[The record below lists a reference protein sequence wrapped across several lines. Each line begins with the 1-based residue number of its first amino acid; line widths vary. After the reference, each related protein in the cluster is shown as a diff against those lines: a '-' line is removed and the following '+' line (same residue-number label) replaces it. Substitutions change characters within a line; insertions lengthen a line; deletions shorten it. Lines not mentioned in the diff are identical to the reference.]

1 MNSNNHEIDV
11 VSNDNNTCSSNISS
25 VNNINN
31 NLNHIDCDKNIN
43 GGIINANHFNSSN
56 NLEDLAKGDNNDLL
70 GLKNAHMRNK
80 NMNNYRSFSNE
91 NTIDDNGND
100 INFLNDDDN
109 DNYNEINENNSSGN
123 IGVMIECMNISNNNG
138 NVDNSTQAIG
148 INNVDQGQSECNDVS
163 RNINENNNDIINNCT
178 KDDGSHN
185 MNNSNNGQTRDD
197 GHTNRDKKN
206 LQNSNYKSAFFR
218 NVDEVRSFER
228 GILYLTDEEFN
239 YISNAVNLLG
249 FRFFEIPSE
258 KSKNEKRNTYSSVS
272 KRHLNEIKNLRC
284 SLSNNIYDAGKR
296 KSKKTFDRYYSKD
309 ETSSTTTKDN
319 NDIQKEINRKR
330 GIGGGYNNYE
340 DDNNSNP
347 YDDDNKYNNSNLVSN
362 NTSTFGASSNRGLGG
377 GGYNNKMASSNGSGI
392 NNKINENDKF
402 SQGKNNNMLKKSS
415 LTKSEMNNNNSV
427 NEIVCGTYTDV
438 GKGKSYKYIGSN
450 NSKNN
455 NTSLHHNQSNYK
467 QGAATSATS
476 GGGKEVQKKR
486 QRNNINSVHEDDMV
500 DEYEQH
506 KRTYK
511 KRIYKTN
518 NPWKNWCFKIL
529 HKLKK
534 KEICCW
540 FLKPVNPELD
550 GIPNYFNIIKNPM
563 DFETIENKL
572 LTNKYNNPFE
582 WQQDVRQIFF
592 NAFTYHKVKNCVWN
606 DAYKLAKE
614 FDKLVKQN
622 TEMKN
627 ILHECTKGTNSMF
640 LDMNK
645 YNEIL
650 AEKYDYDENNNN
662 TTSSSYTGSSS
673 EEISSDEYHNN
684 KRYNKNNSSSNAYSV
699 KKKNMMMHGGGGAG
713 SNASSFHNMTGSN
726 HMYGAHNRKGPAGGG
741 GADTKLNRM
750 NKQLSSMPSKN
761 ARDKFMNNKKDNCFN
776 LGNNKGN
783 SKMNM
788 NNNNNN
794 NNNIEFEPP
803 SVGTIPEPPGIQKI
817 GANDKGLNNYQVNLL
832 FKNLRRLAPNQR
844 RAALEIIQDDL
855 GILAENH
862 MFDRFFTFDTDL
874 LSIEKQKRIFL
885 YINHMGRINL
895 EQYKASLIPSDH
907 MPNCNIPKGKMPIK
921 NMNNKNYLNNINS
934 LSNNNNSNNPHFDKR
949 RTNRYLSSSS
959 NSSDSSSSNSS
970 DSSTYST
977 SSDDSETEDSDSDM
991 DSDSYDKKKSRKQLS
1006 SNERKKEIVTN
1017 KYFDNNRRKPIPQY
1031 KPIDENKKNIQFR
1044 AAMGGGMHSDILA
1057 SMDGS
1062 KNSKKNLKNSGTAWP
1077 EWKGQVIQ
1085 QAILTQHQA
1094 NVPLNKKELIAEGY
1108 DAKI

>member
-1 MNSNNHEIDV
+1 MNTSNDEMSN
-11 VSNDNNTCSSNISS
+11 VSNDNNIGSSTNIDSINHIS
-25 VNNINN
+25 NNLGHIGSADNIN
-31 NLNHIDCDKNIN
+31 HA
-43 GGIINANHFNSSN
+43 IISASHFNSAN
-56 NLEDLAKGDNNDLL
+56 NLVDPENENHNDHI
-70 GLKNAHMRNK
+70 GLKNVHIANK
-80 NMNNYRSFSNE
+80 NMNNYSSLSNE

-100 INFLNDDDN
+100 MNFLNDDDN
-109 DNYNEINENNSSGN
+109 DNCNESNENNHNGNAGVTIEGTNEGGNNDYVSSDKAEVGDIHNNVAGEQNGGSDIASSG
-123 IGVMIECMNISNNNG
+123 MNNTGLTPTAEEAQLNGDKKSAPNG
-138 NVDNSTQAIG
+138 NYKNAFFK
-148 INNVDQGQSECNDVS
+148 NVDD
-163 RNINENNNDIINNCT
+163 
-178 KDDGSHN
+178 
-185 MNNSNNGQTRDD
+185 
-197 GHTNRDKKN
+197 
-206 LQNSNYKSAFFR
+206 
-218 NVDEVRSFER
+218 VRSFER

-239 YISNAVNLLG
+239 YISNTVNLLG

-258 KSKNEKRNTYSSVS
+258 KSKSEKRNTYSAIS

-296 KSKKTFDRYYSKD
+296 KSKKSFNRYYSKD

-319 NDIQKEINRKR
+319 NDTQREITRRR
-330 GIGGGYNNYE
+330 GAAY
-340 DDNNSNP
+340 SN
-347 YDDDNKYNNSNLVSN
+347 YDDDNKSSLNGDDNKYGNVSN
-362 NTSTFGASSNRGLGG
+362 NHVSNGTAALASSAYRGGA
-377 GGYNNKMASSNGSGI
+377 YSNKVGSSSGSGV
-392 NNKINENDKF
+392 NAKMSESDKIVP
-402 SQGKNNNMLKKSS
+402 GR
-415 LTKSEMNNNNSV
+415 NNSMVKKGSISKGEMDSGSV
-427 NEIVCGTYTDV
+427 NKNAYGAYPSV
-438 GKGKSYKYIGSN
+438 GKGKSSKSVGSSS
-450 NSKNN
+450 SKNN
-455 NTSLHHNQSNYK
+455 AAMHHSNYK
-467 QGAATSATS
+467 HGAAGA
-476 GGGKEVQKKR
+476 GAAVAGGKEALKKR
-486 QRNNINSVHEDDMV
+486 QRSSNNSILEDDTV

-511 KRIYKTN
+511 KRIYKSG

-550 GIPNYFNIIKNPM
+550 GIPNYFNVIKNPM

-572 LTNKYNNPFE
+572 LTNKYKNPFE

-614 FDKLVKQN
+614 FDKLVKQH

-627 ILHECTKGTNSMF
+627 ILNECTKGSNSVY

-650 AEKYDYDENNNN
+650 AEKYEYDENLNH
-662 TTSSSYTGSSS
+662 TSSSSSYTGSSS
-673 EEISSDEYHNN
+673 EEISSDEYHGN
-684 KRYNKNNSSSNAYSV
+684 KRYNRNNSASNAYTV
-699 KKKNMMMHGGGGAG
+699 RKKNMMMSGGVAAA
-713 SNASSFHNMTGSN
+713 NHAAYHNMDPSN
-726 HMYGAHNRKGPAGGG
+726 HMYGAPNRKGSAAAG
-741 GADTKLNRM
+741 DNRFNKM
-750 NKQLSSMPSKN
+750 NKQMSSMSSKN
-761 ARDKFMNNKKDNCFN
+761 ARDKFVNSKKDNN
-776 LGNNKGN
+776 SGYGVGNNNSSGN
-783 SKMNM
+783 IHMNS
-788 NNNNNN
+788 NNNS
-794 NNNIEFEPP
+794 IEFEPP
-803 SVGTIPEPPGIQKI
+803 SMGTIPEPPGIQKI

-895 EQYKASLIPSDH
+895 EQYKASLIPSDQIGTCT
-907 MPNCNIPKGKMPIK
+907 MPKGKMPMK
-921 NMNNKNYLNNINS
+921 NMNNKNYLNS
-934 LSNNNNSNNPHFDKR
+934 SSTLGNNTNNSNNPHFDKR

-977 SSDDSETEDSDSDM
+977 SSEDSESEEDSDSDM
-991 DSDSYDKKKSRKQLS
+991 DSDSYDKKKVKRQLS
-1006 SNERKKEIVTN
+1006 SNERKKEVITN
-1017 KYFDNNRRKPIPQY
+1017 KYFDNNRRKTLPQY
-1031 KPIDENKKNIQFR
+1031 KPIDENKKNLQLR
-1044 AAMGGGMHSDILA
+1044 DDVMGMHADFLA
-1057 SMDGS
+1057 SMDGP
-1062 KNSKKNLKNSGTAWP
+1062 KNGKKDPKSSGSAWP

-1085 QAILTQHQA
+1085 QAILTQHQSS
-1094 NVPLNKKELIAEGY
+1094 VPLNKKELIAEGY

>member
-1 MNSNNHEIDV
+1 MNTNNDEMSN
-11 VSNDNNTCSSNISS
+11 VSNDSNIGIS
-25 VNNINN
+25 NNIDGINN
-31 NLNHIDCDKNIN
+31 ISKNHLGHVGSADSIKNA
-43 GGIINANHFNSSN
+43 IISANHFNSTNNIVDSENENSN
-56 NLEDLAKGDNNDLL
+56 DHIE
-70 GLKNAHMRNK
+70 LKNVHMNNK
-80 NMNNYRSFSNE
+80 NMNNYRSLSNE

-100 INFLNDDDN
+100 MNFLNDDDN
-109 DNYNEINENNSSGN
+109 DNCNESNENNLSGNMAITIEGSNDSGNYDKAQSSDIPNNVGDEQNGVNDIASSG
-123 IGVMIECMNISNNNG
+123 MNNTGTTLSAEDAQLNNDKTIVPNG
-138 NVDNSTQAIG
+138 NYKNAFFK
-148 INNVDQGQSECNDVS
+148 NVDD
-163 RNINENNNDIINNCT
+163 
-178 KDDGSHN
+178 
-185 MNNSNNGQTRDD
+185 
-197 GHTNRDKKN
+197 
-206 LQNSNYKSAFFR
+206 
-218 NVDEVRSFER
+218 VRSFER

-239 YISNAVNLLG
+239 YISNTVNLLG

-258 KSKNEKRNTYSSVS
+258 KSKSDKRNTYSAIS

-296 KSKKTFDRYYSKD
+296 KSKKSFDPYYSKD

-319 NDIQKEINRKR
+319 NDTQREITRKR
-330 GIGGGYNNYE
+330 GATYNNYE
-340 DDNNSNP
+340 DDNRSSLN
-347 YDDDNKYNNSNLVSN
+347 DDDNKYANMSN
-362 NTSTFGASSNRGLGG
+362 NHVGSNGTAALGSSVYRGG
-377 GGYNNKMASSNGSGI
+377 GAYNNKVGSSSGSGV
-392 NNKINENDKF
+392 NTKMSESDKMT
-402 SQGKNNNMLKKSS
+402 QGRNSSMVKKGSITKGEMDSSSVSKNAYGAFPN
-415 LTKSEMNNNNSV
+415 
-427 NEIVCGTYTDV
+427 V
-438 GKGKSYKYIGSN
+438 GKGKSSKSVGSSS
-450 NSKNN
+450 SKNN
-455 NTSLHHNQSNYK
+455 AAMHHTNYK
-467 QGAATSATS
+467 HGGAGSTGTVAS
-476 GGGKEVQKKR
+476 GKETLKKR
-486 QRNNINSVHEDDMV
+486 QRSSNNSIPEDDTV

-511 KRIYKTN
+511 KRIYKGG

-550 GIPNYFNIIKNPM
+550 GIPNYFNVIKNPM

-614 FDKLVKQN
+614 FDKLVKQH

-627 ILHECTKGTNSMF
+627 ILNECTKGSNSVY

-645 YNEIL
+645 YNKIL
-650 AEKYDYDENNNN
+650 EEKYEYDENFHHSS
-662 TTSSSYTGSSS
+662 SSSYAGSSS
-673 EEISSDEYHNN
+673 EEVSSDEYRSN
-684 KRYNKNNSSSNAYSV
+684 KRYNRNNSASNAYTV
-699 KKKNMMMHGGGGAG
+699 RKKNMMMHGGGNHATY
-713 SNASSFHNMTGSN
+713 HNMDPSN
-726 HMYGAHNRKGPAGGG
+726 HMYGVPNRKGSGAAG
-741 GADTKLNRM
+741 DNRFNKM
-750 NKQLSSMPSKN
+750 NKQMSGMPSKN
-761 ARDKFMNNKKDNCFN
+761 ARDKFINNKKDNCYGV
-776 LGNNKGN
+776 GNNNSSSGN
-783 SKMNM
+783 MHMNS
-788 NNNNNN
+788 NNNS
-794 NNNIEFEPP
+794 IEFEPP
-803 SVGTIPEPPGIQKI
+803 SMGTIPEPPGIQKI

-895 EQYKASLIPSDH
+895 EQYKASLIPSDQRG
-907 MPNCNIPKGKMPIK
+907 PCTIPKGKMPMK
-921 NMNNKNYLNNINS
+921 NMNNKNYLKSTNS
-934 LSNNNNSNNPHFDKR
+934 LGNNSNNSNNLHFDKR

-977 SSDDSETEDSDSDM
+977 SSEESESEEDSDSDM
-991 DSDSYDKKKSRKQLS
+991 DSDSYGKKKVKRHLS
-1006 SNERKKEIVTN
+1006 SNERKKEVMTN
-1017 KYFDNNRRKPIPQY
+1017 KYLDNKRKSLPQY
-1031 KPIDENKKNIQFR
+1031 KPIDENKKNLQLR
-1044 AAMGGGMHSDILA
+1044 DDVMGRHADFLV
-1057 SMDGS
+1057 SMDGP
-1062 KNSKKNLKNSGTAWP
+1062 KNGKKDPKSSGSAWP

-1085 QAILTQHQA
+1085 QAILTQHQSS
-1094 NVPLNKKELIAEGY
+1094 VPLNKKELIAEGY

>member
-1 MNSNNHEIDV
+1 MNTNNDEMSN
-11 VSNDNNTCSSNISS
+11 VSNDNNVISSNIDSINHIS
-25 VNNINN
+25 NNLGHFGSADNINN
-31 NLNHIDCDKNIN
+31 ATIS
-43 GGIINANHFNSSN
+43 ANNFNSSN
-56 NLEDLAKGDNNDLL
+56 NLVDSENENHSDHI
-70 GLKNAHMRNK
+70 GLKNVHITNK
-80 NMNNYRSFSNE
+80 NMNNYRSLSDE

-100 INFLNDDDN
+100 MNFLNDDDN
-109 DNYNEINENNSSGN
+109 DNCNESNENNHSGN
-123 IGVMIECMNISNNNG
+123 TGVTFEGASDSGNNDCMNNDKAQVSDIHNNLADQQNGSDDIVSIGVNNTGTTLTTEDAQLNSDKKGAPNG
-138 NVDNSTQAIG
+138 NYKNAFFK
-148 INNVDQGQSECNDVS
+148 NVDD
-163 RNINENNNDIINNCT
+163 
-178 KDDGSHN
+178 
-185 MNNSNNGQTRDD
+185 
-197 GHTNRDKKN
+197 
-206 LQNSNYKSAFFR
+206 
-218 NVDEVRSFER
+218 VRSFER

-239 YISNAVNLLG
+239 YISNTVNLLG

-258 KSKNEKRNTYSSVS
+258 KSKSEKRNTYSAIS

-296 KSKKTFDRYYSKD
+296 KSKKSFDPYYSKD

-319 NDIQKEINRKR
+319 NDTQREITRRR
-330 GIGGGYNNYE
+330 GAAYSNYE
-340 DDNNSNP
+340 DDNKSSLN
-347 YDDDNKYNNSNLVSN
+347 DDDNKYG
-362 NTSTFGASSNRGLGG
+362 NTSHNHVSSGTAALSSSAYRGG
-377 GGYNNKMASSNGSGI
+377 GAYSNKVGSSNGSGV
-392 NNKINENDKF
+392 NTKMSESDKIA
-402 SQGKNNNMLKKSS
+402 QGKNNSMVKKGSIV
-415 LTKSEMNNNNSV
+415 KGEMDSGSV
-427 NEIVCGTYTDV
+427 NKNTYATFPNV
-438 GKGKSYKYIGSN
+438 GKGKSSKSVGSSS
-450 NSKNN
+450 SKNN
-455 NTSLHHNQSNYK
+455 VAIQHSNYK
-467 QGAATSATS
+467 NGATGAAGAVA
-476 GGGKEVQKKR
+476 GGKEALKKR
-486 QRNNINSVHEDDMV
+486 QRSSNNSILEDDTV

-511 KRIYKTN
+511 KRIYKSG

-550 GIPNYFNIIKNPM
+550 GIPNYFNVIKNPM

-614 FDKLVKQN
+614 FDKLVKQQ

-627 ILHECTKGTNSMF
+627 ILNECTKGSNSVY

-650 AEKYDYDENNNN
+650 AEKYEYDENLNH
-662 TTSSSYTGSSS
+662 TTSSSSYSASSS
-673 EEISSDEYHNN
+673 EEMSSDEYHSN
-684 KRYNKNNSSSNAYSV
+684 KRYNRNNSTSNAYPGR
-699 KKKNMMMHGGGGAG
+699 KKNMMMPGGGAAAG
-713 SNASSFHNMTGSN
+713 NHAAYHNMDPSN
-726 HMYGAHNRKGPAGGG
+726 HMYGAPNRKGSAAPG
-741 GADTKLNRM
+741 DNRFNKM
-750 NKQLSSMPSKN
+750 NKQISTMSSKN
-761 ARDKFMNNKKDNCFN
+761 ARDKFVNNKKDNYYGV
-776 LGNNKGN
+776 GNNNSSSGN
-783 SKMNM
+783 IHMNS
-788 NNNNNN
+788 NNNS
-794 NNNIEFEPP
+794 IEFEPP
-803 SVGTIPEPPGIQKI
+803 SMGTIPEPPGIQKI

-895 EQYKASLIPSDH
+895 EQYKASLIPSDQIGA
-907 MPNCNIPKGKMPIK
+907 CTIPKGKMPMK
-921 NMNNKNYLNNINS
+921 NMNKNYLNSSSN
-934 LSNNNNSNNPHFDKR
+934 LSNNHNNSNNLHFDKR

-977 SSDDSETEDSDSDM
+977 SSEDSESEDSDSVM
-991 DSDSYDKKKSRKQLS
+991 DSDSYNKKKVKRPLS
-1006 SNERKKEIVTN
+1006 SNERKKEVLTN
-1017 KYFDNNRRKPIPQY
+1017 KYFDNNRRKTLPQY
-1031 KPIDENKKNIQFR
+1031 KPIDENKKNLQLR
-1044 AAMGGGMHSDILA
+1044 DDVMGGMHADFLA
-1057 SMDGS
+1057 SMDRPQNGKKDPKSSGS
-1062 KNSKKNLKNSGTAWP
+1062 AWP

-1085 QAILTQHQA
+1085 QAILTQHQSS
-1094 NVPLNKKELIAEGY
+1094 VPLNKKELIAEGY